1 MILCININGGE
12 GKNMDKIVI
21 ATTVVS
27 ALTAA
32 AVFNMAAGL

>member
-21 ATTVVS
+21 AS
-27 ALTAA
+27 ALVTAVGA
-32 AVFNMAAGL
+32 SFMPLQFL